1 MAEKLA
7 SMIMKNRR
15 EQIMI
20 PVIVAKVYF
29 KKVFICRIDLKMRFK
44 VIKTLSIGG

>member
-1 MAEKLA
+1 
-7 SMIMKNRR
+7 
-15 EQIMI
+15 
-20 PVIVAKVYF
+20 VYF